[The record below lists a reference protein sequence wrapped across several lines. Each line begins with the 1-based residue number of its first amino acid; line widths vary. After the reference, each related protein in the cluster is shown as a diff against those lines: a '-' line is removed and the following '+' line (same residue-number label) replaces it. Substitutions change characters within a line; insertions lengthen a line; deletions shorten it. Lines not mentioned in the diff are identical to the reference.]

1 MKGSKKVKIMEK
13 ITKAQ
18 KYAMIEEILGNVDG
32 DNIDMLIE
40 FVQGE
45 QAALAR
51 KATKA
56 KEKAAEKKT
65 EIDELG
71 NAVLGVLNGTPK
83 TRDEVFALV
92 EDFSNDVSIA
102 KVGARLTKL
111 VDAGLV
117 VKTEVKAVTASGKKT
132 TRMAYSVD
140 NMAAAEVD
148 E

>member
-1 MKGSKKVKIMEK
+1 MENKMTKMKKFQ
-13 ITKAQ
+13 A
-18 KYAMIEEILGNVDG
+18 IEDILNTVDG

-40 FVQGE
+40 FVQAE
-45 QAALAR
+45 QAALAN
-51 KATKA
+51 KAAKA
-56 KEKAAEKKT
+56 KAKAAEKKT
-65 EIDELG
+65 EIDDLG

-92 EDFSNDVSIA
+92 EDFSNDVSVA
-102 KVGARLTKL
+102 KVGARLTRL

>member
-1 MKGSKKVKIMEK
+1 MEK

-18 KYAMIEEILGNVDG
+18 KYVMIEDILNTVDG

-40 FVQGE
+40 FVQAE
-45 QAALAR
+45 QAALAN
-51 KATKA
+51 KAAKA
-56 KEKAAEKKT
+56 KAKAAEKKT
-65 EIDELG
+65 EIDDLG

-92 EDFSNDVSIA
+92 EDFSNDVSVA
-102 KVGARLTKL
+102 KVGARLTRL

>member
-1 MKGSKKVKIMEK
+1 MENKMTKMEK
-13 ITKAQ
+13 FQA
-18 KYAMIEEILGNVDG
+18 IEDILNTVDG

-40 FVQGE
+40 FVQAE
-45 QAALAR
+45 QAALAN
-51 KATKA
+51 KAAKA
-56 KEKAAEKKT
+56 KEKAAEKRA

-92 EDFSNDVSIA
+92 EDFSDDVSVA

-140 NMAAAEVD
+140 NMAVAEVD